1 MLDLPPVLATPHDL
15 DPAGLSAVE
24 ALVAAEVER
33 NGRALVDVDPSLHDV
48 VERLQALGHGGK
60 RLRAAFCL
68 WGARA
73 AAGPRAEV
81 PGVTAAAGALEL
93 FHLAAL
99 VHDDVMDRSERRR
112 GGPTVHRAYADR
124 HGAEGYEGDART
136 FGDGV
141 AVLVGDLCLTW
152 SDDLLGVA
160 QAEAARLRPARAREA
175 RRVWQEMR
183 LQVIAGQ
190 YLDLLG
196 QARPDSG
203 SADAHRVLTYKS
215 AKYTVEHPL
224 LLGAALGGADPELL
238 EQLSRFGCGVGEAF
252 QLRDDVLGLFGDPQQ
267 TGKPVS
273 DDVRE
278 GKRTLLITSA
288 EESASAEQR
297 RVLTRHL
304 GDPDGGAEGLRAVR
318 EVVSDTG
325 ALALVEGRIE
335 ERITRAHD
343 VLAAMPLDE
352 QTRRTLGVLSDAC
365 AWRAA

>member
-15 DPAGLSAVE
+15 DPVGLSAVE
-24 ALVAAEVER
+24 DLVTTEIASRGRSLAE
-33 NGRALVDVDPSLHDV
+33 VDPSLRDV
-48 VERLQALGHGGK
+48 ADRLTALVQGGK

-73 AAGPRAEV
+73 AAGPRADV
-81 PGVTAAAGALEL
+81 PGGTAAAAALEL

-99 VHDDVMDRSERRR
+99 VHDDVMDRSEHRR
-112 GGPTVHRAYADR
+112 GGPTVHRAYADQ
-124 HGAEGYEGDART
+124 HDAEGYGGDART

-160 QAEAARLRPARAREA
+160 QTEAGRLRPTRARAA
-175 RRVWQEMR
+175 RRVWEEMR

-196 QARPDSG
+196 QARPHSDS
-203 SADAHRVLTYKS
+203 AAAHRVLTYKS

-224 LLGAALGGADPELL
+224 LLGAALGGADPALL
-238 EQLSRFGCGVGEAF
+238 DQLSRFGRGVGEAF
-252 QLRDDVLGLFGDPQQ
+252 QLRDDVLGLFGDPEV
-267 TGKPVS
+267 TGKSVS

-278 GKRTLLITSA
+278 GKRTLLVTSA
-288 EESASAEQR
+288 EESASAAQR
-297 RVLTRHL
+297 RVLDRHL
-304 GDPDGGAEGLRAVR
+304 GDRDGGPEGLHAVR
-318 EVVSDTG
+318 EVVTATG
-325 ALALVEGRIE
+325 ALALVEERIE
-335 ERITRAHD
+335 ERATRAHE
-343 VLAAMPLDE
+343 VLGAMPIDE

-365 AWRAA
+365 AWRVA

>member
-24 ALVAAEVER
+24 DLVTAEIER
-33 NGRALVDVDPSLHDV
+33 NGQALAAIDPSLRDV
-48 VERLQALGHGGK
+48 SDRLVTLVQGGK

-81 PGVTAAAGALEL
+81 AGATAAAAALEL

-112 GGPTVHRAYADR
+112 GGPTVHHAYADR
-124 HGAEGYEGDART
+124 HGAEGYGGDART

-152 SDDLLGVA
+152 SDDLLGAA
-160 QAEAARLRPARAREA
+160 QAEAGRLRPARARRA
-175 RRVWQEMR
+175 RQVWEEMR

-196 QARPDSG
+196 QARPDSD
-203 SADAHRVLTYKS
+203 SAAAHRVLTYKS

-224 LLGAALGGADPELL
+224 LLGAALGGADAELL
-238 EQLSRFGCGVGEAF
+238 DQLSRFGRGVGEAF
-252 QLRDDVLGLFGDPQQ
+252 QLRDDVLGLFGDPDL
-267 TGKPVS
+267 TGKSVS

-288 EESASAEQR
+288 EESASPDQR
-297 RVLTRHL
+297 RVLARHL
-304 GDPDGGAEGLRAVR
+304 GDPDGGPEGLRAVR
-318 EVVSDTG
+318 EVVTATG
-325 ALALVEGRIE
+325 ALALVEERIE
-335 ERITRAHD
+335 ERSTRAHE
-343 VLAAMPLDE
+343 VLGAMSIDE

-365 AWRAA
+365 AWRVA